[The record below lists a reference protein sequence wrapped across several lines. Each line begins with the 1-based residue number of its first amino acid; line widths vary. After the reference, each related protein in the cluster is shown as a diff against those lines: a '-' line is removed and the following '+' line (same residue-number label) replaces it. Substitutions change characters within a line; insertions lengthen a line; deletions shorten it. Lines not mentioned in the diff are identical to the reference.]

1 MHSQIRTIK
10 KRNMLK
16 LKASKASS
24 SNIIILANAKSN
36 LKKIA
41 GIDSSYL
48 NSKIKSEENDISFS
62 SVNDKLVYVVYGNKV
77 SDSANQAF
85 QDYRVLGSK
94 LTKSANAEKIGSVTL
109 LADSSI
115 SKENIL
121 AFAEGM
127 TLENYQYLLFKTDKT
142 KKNSLTTLNVNVTG
156 ISQKDLTEIE
166 NICEATCFSRDIVN
180 EPVITLNAVELAK
193 RFVAVGKIAGF
204 KTKVL
209 SKKEIEKLKMGGLLG
224 VNLGSIDD
232 PTFTIMTYK
241 PKGAVNKQPLVLVG
255 KGVVYDTGGNNL
267 KSGVHMNDMKSDMGG
282 SAGVAGAIYAIAKNK
297 LPVYT
302 IALVPSTDNRIGKNA
317 LVADD
322 VITISD
328 GTTVEV
334 KNTDAEGRL
343 ILSDALVYAKQFK
356 PMLCIDMAT
365 LTGAAHAITGTHG
378 IASVA
383 TASEELKN
391 ALKESGERVYERIL
405 ELPMWSEYKT
415 QLDSSIA
422 DMTNLGGPVGGVI
435 TAGYFLRHFTDYPW
449 IHLDIA
455 GPAFLDK
462 PEAYKAQGGTGTGV
476 RLVYDFAKNMSKK

>member
-1 MHSQIRTIK
+1 MIK
-10 KRNMLK
+10 LQ
-16 LKASKASS
+16 ASEEAK
-24 SNIIILANAKSN
+24 SNHVILLAHAKSN
-36 LKKIA
+36 LNQMA
-41 GIDSSYL
+41 GVDSTYL
-48 NSKIKSEENDISFS
+48 NEKIKLEENGINFS
-62 SVNDKLVYVVYGNKV
+62 SVGDQLVYAVYANKKAAT
-77 SDSANQAF
+77 SNQTL

-94 LTKSANAEKIGSVTL
+94 LTQSINEEKLEALQIV
-109 LADSSI
+109 ADSAI
-115 SKENIL
+115 SKENVI
-121 AFAEGM
+121 AFLEGM
-127 TLENYQYLLFKTDKT
+127 CLENYQYLLFKTDKS
-142 KKNSLTTLNVNVTG
+142 KKNSLTTLYVKVAS
-156 ISQKDLTEIE
+156 IAQEDLTELE
-166 NICEATCFSRDIVN
+166 NIIEATCFARDIVN
-180 EPVITLNAVELAK
+180 EPVITLNAVELAN
-193 RFVAVGKIAGF
+193 RFVAVGKKAGF
-204 KTKVL
+204 ETRVL
-209 SKKEIEKLKMGGLLG
+209 SKQEIEEHKMGGLLG

-232 PTFTIMTYK
+232 PTFSIMTYK
-241 PKGAVNKQPLVLVG
+241 PDNAVNEKPLVLVG

-267 KSGVHMNDMKSDMGG
+267 KPGAYMSDMKSDMGG
-282 SAGVAGAIYAIAKNK
+282 SAGVAGAIYAIAKNN

-343 ILSDALVYAKQFK
+343 ILSDALVYAKQYD

-365 LTGAAHAITGTHG
+365 LTGAAHAITGSHG

-383 TASEELKN
+383 TASEELKDQ
-391 ALKESGERVYERIL
+391 LKASGERVYERIL

-422 DMTNLGGPVGGVI
+422 DMTNLGGPIGGVV
-435 TAGYFLRHFTDYPW
+435 TAGTFLKHFTDYPW

-455 GPAFLDK
+455 GPAFLEK

-476 RLVYDFAKNMSKK
+476 RLVYDFAKNMCK

>member
-1 MHSQIRTIK
+1 MI
-10 KRNMLK
+10 K
-16 LKASKASS
+16 LKVSS
-24 SNIIILANAKSN
+24 SAASNIIILADKQSD
-36 LKKIA
+36 LLQIA
-41 GIDSSYL
+41 GIESTYL
-48 NSKIKSEENDISFS
+48 SSKIKLEENAISFS
-62 SVNDKLVYVVYGNKV
+62 SVNNQLVYVAYANKE
-77 SDSANQAF
+77 SDTSNQTL

-94 LTKSANAEKIGSVTL
+94 LTKVINTEKLDTLSV

-115 SKENIL
+115 SNENIL
-121 AFAEGM
+121 AFLEGM
-127 TLENYQYLLFKTDKT
+127 CLENYQYLQFKTDK
-142 KKNSLTTLNVNVTG
+142 KAKNSLSNLDINIDG
-156 ISQKDLTEIE
+156 ISQENLTELE
-166 NICEATCFSRDIVN
+166 NIVEATCFARDIVN
-180 EPVITLNAVELAK
+180 EPVITLNAVELAN
-193 RFVAVGKIAGF
+193 RFVEVGKIAGF
-204 KTKVL
+204 ETQVL
-209 SKKEIEKLKMGGLLG
+209 SKKEIEDLNMGGLLG
-224 VNLGSIDD
+224 VNMGSIDD
-232 PTFTIMTYK
+232 PSFSIMTYK
-241 PKGAVNKQPLVLVG
+241 PENAVNEKPLVLVG

-267 KSGVHMNDMKSDMGG
+267 KPGAYMSDMKSDMGG
-282 SAGVAGAIYAIAKNK
+282 SAGVAGSIYAIAKNN

-343 ILSDALVYAKQFK
+343 ILSDALVYAKQYN

-365 LTGAAHAITGTHG
+365 LTGAAHAITGSHG

-391 ALKESGERVYERIL
+391 QLKESGERVYERIL

-415 QLDSSIA
+415 QLDSNIA

-435 TAGYFLRHFTDYPW
+435 TAGIFLKHFTDYPW

-455 GPAFLDK
+455 GPAFLEK
-462 PEAYKAQGGTGTGV
+462 PEPYKAQGGAGTGV
-476 RLVYDFAKNMSKK
+476 RLVYDFAKNMCK

>member
-1 MHSQIRTIK
+1 
-10 KRNMLK
+10 MLK
-16 LKASKASS
+16 LQASNTQT

-36 LKKIA
+36 LKELA
-41 GIDSSYL
+41 GIESSYL
-48 NSKIKSEENDISFS
+48 NEKIKEEENSFAFS
-62 SVNDKLVYVVYGNKV
+62 SVADKLAYVVFGNKKA
-77 SDSANQAF
+77 DTDNQTL

-94 LTKSANAEKIGSVTL
+94 VTKAVNAEKL
-109 LADSSI
+109 DSLTVVSDSEI
-115 SKENIL
+115 SSENVM
-121 AFAEGM
+121 AFLEGM
-127 TLENYQYLLFKTDKT
+127 SLENYQYLQFKTDKK
-142 KKNSLTTLNVNVTG
+142 KKNTLATVNVVGVNQESLTELENVV
-156 ISQKDLTEIE
+156 
-166 NICEATCFSRDIVN
+166 EATCFSRDIVN
-180 EPVITLNAVELAK
+180 EPVITLNAVELAN
-193 RFVAVGKIAGF
+193 RFVGIGKKAGF
-204 KTKVL
+204 ETQVL
-209 SKKEIEKLKMGGLLG
+209 SKKEIEDLNMGGLLG

-241 PKGAVNKQPLVLVG
+241 PENAVNEKPLVLVG

-267 KSGVHMNDMKSDMGG
+267 KPGAYMSDMKSDMGG
-282 SAGVAGAIYAIAKNK
+282 SAGVAGAIYAIALNN

-343 ILSDALVYAKQFK
+343 ILSDALVYAKQFD

-365 LTGAAHAITGTHG
+365 LTGAAHAITGSHG

-383 TASEELKN
+383 TADEKVKN

-435 TAGYFLRHFTDYPW
+435 TAGMFLKHFTDYPW

-455 GPAFLDK
+455 GPAFLEK
-462 PEAYKAQGGTGTGV
+462 AEPYKAQGGTGTGV
-476 RLVYDFAKNMSKK
+476 RLVYDFAKNLAK

>member
-1 MHSQIRTIK
+1 
-10 KRNMLK
+10 MLK
-16 LKASKASS
+16 LHASKAQS
-24 SNIIILANAKSN
+24 SNIIVLVNANSDLN
-36 LKKIA
+36 QIA
-41 GIDSSYL
+41 GVESSYL
-48 NSKIKSEENDISFS
+48 SGKIKADENSFAFS
-62 SVNDKLVYVVYGNKV
+62 SVGSDLVYAVFRNKTA
-77 SDSANQAF
+77 DTANQTL
-85 QDYRVLGSK
+85 QDYRVLGSSI
-94 LTKSANAEKIGSVTL
+94 TKAVNAEKLNSVSVV
-109 LADSSI
+109 ADSSI
-115 SKENIL
+115 SEENVL
-121 AFAEGM
+121 AFLEGM
-127 TLENYQYLLFKTDKT
+127 SLENYQYLLFKTDKE
-142 KKNSLTTLNVNVTG
+142 KKNSLELVEVLG
-156 ISQKDLTEIE
+156 VSQEALTELE
-166 NICEATCFSRDIVN
+166 NVVQATCFSRDIVN

-193 RFVAVGKIAGF
+193 RFVEIGKIGGF
-204 KTKVL
+204 DTQVL
-209 SKKEIEKLKMGGLLG
+209 SKKEIEDHKMGGLLG

-241 PKGAVNKQPLVLVG
+241 PENAVNEKPLVLVG

-267 KSGVHMNDMKSDMGG
+267 KPGAYMSDMKSDMGG
-282 SAGVAGAIYAIAKNK
+282 SAGVAGAIYAIALNN

-343 ILSDALVYAKQFK
+343 ILSDALVYAKQFD

-365 LTGAAHAITGTHG
+365 LTGAAHAITGSHG

-383 TASEELKN
+383 TADEDVKN
-391 ALKESGERVYERIL
+391 ALKASGERVYERIL

-415 QLDSSIA
+415 QLDSNIA
-422 DMTNLGGPVGGVI
+422 DMTNLGGPVGGVV
-435 TAGYFLRHFTDYPW
+435 TAGTFLKHFTDYPW

-455 GPAFLDK
+455 GPAFLEK

-476 RLVYDFAKNMSKK
+476 RLVYDFAKNMCK

>member
-1 MHSQIRTIK
+1 MIK
-10 KRNMLK
+10 LN
-16 LKASKASS
+16 ASNEAKS
-24 SNIIILANAKSN
+24 SNVIVLANANSDLN
-36 LKKIA
+36 KIA
-41 GIDSSYL
+41 GINSDYL
-48 NSKIKSEENDISFS
+48 NSKIKSDDNGMSFS
-62 SVNDKLVYVVYGNKV
+62 SVNDQLIYAVFANKKE
-77 SDSANQAF
+77 DSSNQTL
-85 QDYRVLGSK
+85 QDFRVLGSK
-94 LTKSANAEKIGSVTL
+94 ATKAVNAEKLESLTVM
-109 LADSSI
+109 ADASI
-115 SKENIL
+115 STENVL
-121 AFAEGM
+121 AFLEGM
-127 TLENYQYLLFKTDKT
+127 CLENYQYLLFKTDKT
-142 KKNSLTTLNVNVTG
+142 KKNSLSALHVNVPG
-156 ISQKDLTEIE
+156 VSQENLTELE
-166 NICEATCFSRDIVN
+166 NVVEATCFSRDIVN

-193 RFVAVGKIAGF
+193 RFVEIGKKAGF
-204 KTKVL
+204 ETRVF
-209 SKKEIEKLKMGGLLG
+209 SKKEIEEHKMGGLLG

-241 PKGAVNKQPLVLVG
+241 PENAVNEKPLVLVG

-267 KSGVHMNDMKSDMGG
+267 KPGAHMGDMKSDMGG
-282 SAGVAGAIYAIAKNK
+282 SAGVSGAIYAIALNK

-343 ILSDALVYAKQFK
+343 ILSDALHYAKQYD

-365 LTGAAHAITGTHG
+365 LTGAAHAITGSHG

-383 TASEELKN
+383 TASEEVKN
-391 ALKESGERVYERIL
+391 ALKASGERVYERIL
-405 ELPMWSEYKT
+405 ELPMWAEYRT

-422 DMTNLGGPVGGVI
+422 DMTNLGGPVGGVV
-435 TAGYFLRHFTDYPW
+435 TAGTFLKHFTDYPW

-462 PEAYKAQGGTGTGV
+462 PEPYKAIGGTGTGV
-476 RLVYDFAKNMSKK
+476 RLVYDFAKNMCR

>member
-1 MHSQIRTIK
+1 MIK
-10 KRNMLK
+10 LV
-16 LKASKASS
+16 ASAE
-24 SNIIILANAKSN
+24 AKSN
-36 LKKIA
+36 NIIVLANSSTDLNQVA
-41 GIDSSYL
+41 GVSSTYL
-48 NSKIKSEENDISFS
+48 NQKIKLEDNGMSFS
-62 SVNDKLVYVVYGNKV
+62 SVNDQLVYTAYANKKV
-77 SDSANQAF
+77 DNENQTF

-94 LTKSANAEKIGSVTL
+94 VTKSINAEKLASLHLV
-109 LADSSI
+109 ADSSI
-115 SKENIL
+115 SKENVL
-121 AFAEGM
+121 AFLEGM
-127 TLENYQYLLFKTDKT
+127 SLENYQYLQFKTDKS
-142 KKNSLTTLNVNVTG
+142 KKNPLSELTVNATS
-156 ISQKDLTEIE
+156 IAQSDLTELE
-166 NICEATCFSRDIVN
+166 NVVEATCFSRDIVN

-193 RFVAVGKIAGF
+193 RFVEVGKIAGF
-204 KTKVL
+204 ETRVL
-209 SKKEIEKLKMGGLLG
+209 SKKEIEEHKMGGLLG

-232 PTFTIMTYK
+232 PTFSIMTYK
-241 PKGAVNKQPLVLVG
+241 PENAVNEKPLVLVG

-267 KSGVHMNDMKSDMGG
+267 KPGAYMSDMKSDMGG

-343 ILSDALVYAKQFK
+343 ILSDALVWAKK
-356 PMLCIDMAT
+356 YDPMLCIDMAT
-365 LTGAAHAITGTHG
+365 LTGAAHAITGSHG

-383 TASEELKN
+383 TASEEVKNQLK
-391 ALKESGERVYERIL
+391 ASGERVYERIL
-405 ELPMWSEYKT
+405 ELPMWSEYRT

-422 DMTNLGGPVGGVI
+422 DMTNLGGPVGGVV
-435 TAGYFLRHFTDYPW
+435 TAGVFLKHFTDYPW

-455 GPAFLDK
+455 GPAFLEK

-476 RLVYDFAKNMSKK
+476 RLVYDFAKNMCK

>member
-1 MHSQIRTIK
+1 MIK
-10 KRNMLK
+10 LQ
-16 LKASKASS
+16 ASEEAK
-24 SNIIILANAKSN
+24 SNHVILLAHAKSN
-36 LKKIA
+36 LNQMA
-41 GIDSSYL
+41 GVDSTYL
-48 NSKIKSEENDISFS
+48 NEKIKLEENGINFS
-62 SVNDKLVYVVYGNKV
+62 SVGDQLVYAVYANKKAV
-77 SDSANQAF
+77 TSNQTL

-94 LTKSANAEKIGSVTL
+94 LTQSINEEKLETL
-109 LADSSI
+109 QIVADSAI
-115 SKENIL
+115 SKENVI
-121 AFAEGM
+121 AFLEGM
-127 TLENYQYLLFKTDKT
+127 CLENYQYLLFKTDKS
-142 KKNSLTTLNVNVTG
+142 KKNTLTTLYVKVAS
-156 ISQKDLTEIE
+156 IAQEDLTELE
-166 NICEATCFSRDIVN
+166 NIIEATCFARDIVN
-180 EPVITLNAVELAK
+180 EPVITLNAVELAN
-193 RFVAVGKIAGF
+193 RFVAVGKKAGF
-204 KTKVL
+204 ETRVL
-209 SKKEIEKLKMGGLLG
+209 SKQEIEEHKMGGLLG

-232 PTFTIMTYK
+232 PTFSIMTYK
-241 PKGAVNKQPLVLVG
+241 PDNAINEKPLVLVG

-267 KSGVHMNDMKSDMGG
+267 KPGAYMSDMKSDMGG
-282 SAGVAGAIYAIAKNK
+282 SAGVAGAIYAIAKNN

-343 ILSDALVYAKQFK
+343 ILSDALVYAKQYD

-365 LTGAAHAITGTHG
+365 LTGAAHAITGSHG

-383 TASEELKN
+383 TASEELKDQ
-391 ALKESGERVYERIL
+391 LKASGERVYERIL

-422 DMTNLGGPVGGVI
+422 DMTNLGGPIGGVV
-435 TAGYFLRHFTDYPW
+435 TAGTFLKHFTDYPW

-476 RLVYDFAKNMSKK
+476 RLVYDFAKNMCK

>member
-1 MHSQIRTIK
+1 MIK
-10 KRNMLK
+10 L
-16 LKASKASS
+16 LASKE
-24 SNIIILANAKSN
+24 AKSN
-36 LKKIA
+36 HVIVLANSQSNLNQIA
-41 GIDSSYL
+41 GIDSAYL
-48 NSKIKSEENDISFS
+48 NAKIKLAENGMNFS
-62 SVNDKLVYVVYGNKV
+62 SVGNQLVYAVYANKK
-77 SDSANQAF
+77 SDTDNQTL

-94 LTKSANAEKIGSVTL
+94 ITQAINGEKLATL
-109 LADSSI
+109 QLVADPSI

-121 AFAEGM
+121 AFMEGM
-127 TLENYQYLLFKTDKT
+127 SLENYQYLLFKTDKS
-142 KKNSLTTLNVNVTG
+142 KKNTLATLHVNIPTVGQDDLSELENVV
-156 ISQKDLTEIE
+156 
-166 NICEATCFSRDIVN
+166 EATCFARDIVN
-180 EPVITLNAVELAK
+180 EPVITLNAIELAN
-193 RFVAVGKIAGF
+193 RFVQIGKKAGF
-204 KTKVL
+204 ETRVL
-209 SKKEIEKLKMGGLLG
+209 SKKEIEEHQMGGLLG

-232 PTFTIMTYK
+232 PTFSIMTYK
-241 PKGAVNKQPLVLVG
+241 PENAVNDKPLVLVG

-267 KSGVHMNDMKSDMGG
+267 KPGAHMGDMKSDMGG
-282 SAGVAGAIYAIAKNK
+282 SAGVAGAIYAIAKNN

-343 ILSDALVYAKQFK
+343 ILSDALVFAKQYD

-365 LTGAAHAITGTHG
+365 LTGAAHAITGSHG

-383 TASEELKN
+383 TASEDLKN
-391 ALKESGERVYERIL
+391 QLKASGERVYERIL

-415 QLDSSIA
+415 QLDSNIA
-422 DMTNLGGPVGGVI
+422 DMTNLGGPVGGVV
-435 TAGYFLRHFTDYPW
+435 TAGTFLKHFTDYPW

-455 GPAFLDK
+455 GPAFLEK

-476 RLVYDFAKNMSKK
+476 RLVYDFAKNMCK